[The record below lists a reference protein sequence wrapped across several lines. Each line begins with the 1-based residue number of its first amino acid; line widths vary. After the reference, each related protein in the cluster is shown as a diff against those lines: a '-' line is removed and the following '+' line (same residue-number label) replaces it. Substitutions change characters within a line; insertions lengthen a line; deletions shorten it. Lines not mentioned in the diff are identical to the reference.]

1 MTAEVI
7 RLPVSPS
14 TSETLLADF
23 LAGLTPSTAKVYR
36 RHLGRLSVFLD
47 HRPLESVTRREL
59 EAWCR
64 SLQAEGLSG
73 RTVTLA
79 LASIGSFLS
88 FCVYEG
94 AVGRNVATAVR
105 LHVEKRESP
114 RRPLTSDEVRRMFL
128 ACGEDLRGLRDR
140 AMLALGAVQALRVSE
155 IKEVCVEDFG
165 EQGGH
170 RTLDVRGKGRKHCTV
185 PVAAQTYEAVL
196 AWLAAA
202 EITEGPVMIG
212 IDRSGKIRHGK
223 AMCTQTLHGRVAG
236 LGKKAGITRPVFPH
250 LLRHSAVT
258 TFLDRGG
265 SLRHASSLARHA
277 NIATTMLY
285 DGNRRSLSNPAV
297 HVLGSAFVP
306 SVDGEE

>member
-1 MTAEVI
+1 MTADII
-7 RLPVSPS
+7 RLPVAES
-14 TSETLLADF
+14 TSETLRADF

-47 HRPLESVTRREL
+47 HRPLESITRREL

-73 RTVTLA
+73 STVKLA
-79 LASIGSFLS
+79 LASVRSFLT
-88 FCVYEG
+88 FAMYEG
-94 AVGRNVATAVR
+94 VVDRNVAKAVR
-105 LHVEKRESP
+105 LHIENKESP
-114 RRPLTSDEVRRMFL
+114 RRPLSPEQIRMMFL
-128 ACGEDLRGLRDR
+128 ACGDDLRGLRDR

-155 IKEVCVEDFG
+155 IKEVCIEDFG

-185 PVAAQTYEAVL
+185 PVAAQTYEAMM
-196 AWLAAA
+196 AWATAAG
-202 EITEGPVMIG
+202 ITSGPVMIG
-212 IDRSGKIRHGK
+212 IDRSGKIHHGT
-223 AMCTQTLHGRVAG
+223 AMCTQTLHVRVAA
-236 LGKKAGITRPVFPH
+236 LGKRAGIERAVFPH

-258 TFLDRGG
+258 TFLDHGG

-277 NIATTMLY
+277 NISTTQIY
-285 DGNRRSLSNPAV
+285 DGHRRSLNNPAV

-306 SVDGEE
+306 DTDG